1 MSGGNKQ
8 VIDLDVVSWGL
19 ESGEYGDRIYINK
32 KDPLFSLLQFVPD
45 GSTYRFKNES
55 KEEVLYKIQDIKE
68 NDESEYQIIAT
79 RYYVNKYKEI
89 EDLEA

>member
-32 KDPLFSLLQFVPD
+32 KDPLFSLLQFIPD
-45 GSTYRFKNES
+45 GSTYRFKSKS
-55 KEEVLYKIQDIKE
+55 KEETLYKIQAIKE
-68 NDESEYQIIAT
+68 NEESEYQVVASK
-79 RYYVNKYKEI
+79 YYINKYKEI
-89 EDLEA
+89 EDLEG